1 MHDTSSK
8 NAQVSPITT
17 SFPWRHTNTCM
28 NHGYNAVA
36 DDYRQVSSA
45 TTSFPWRHTNTCK
58 NHGYNTVANDSGQVS
73 FATTSFP
80 WRDPNTCKNHG
91 YNAVVDDS
99 GQVSSATKWRH
110 TNTRKNHGYK
120 AVAEVSSVGSHVVPR
135 ILHSLPTKKVKKVE
149 KGQTFSD
156 HTYPTVSSRRR
167 GRCVQSLV
175 QIGSEMWICIRYKQ
189 TNKNE
194 QKTISALYIRLFWL
208 SISWS
213 NCDTLQLQIYV
224 FRDVTLCRW
233 GRSACRFE
241 YRCAFTFKMTELY
254 VLLRRSVWYC
264 YYCRHDSLLASRLKI
279 SPAQN

>member
-1 MHDTSSK
+1 MWTRVNSALFSALSMHYPQRRAHAVRTH
-8 NAQVSPITT
+8 NC
-17 SFPWRHTNTCM
+17 RM
-28 NHGYNAVA
+28 LYHGWLSGK
-36 DDYRQVSSA
+36 VSSA
-45 TTSFPWRHTNTCK
+45 RSRIKRCHNESWT
-58 NHGYNTVANDSGQVS
+58 
-73 FATTSFP
+73 
-80 WRDPNTCKNHG
+80 
-91 YNAVVDDS
+91 
-99 GQVSSATKWRH
+99 
-110 TNTRKNHGYK
+110 
-120 AVAEVSSVGSHVVPR
+120 GSHVVPR
-135 ILHSLPTKKVKKVE
+135 ILHSILTEEGENVE
-149 KGQTFSD
+149 KGQILWVHAYRKT
-156 HTYPTVSSRRR
+156 SSRRR
-167 GRCVQSLV
+167 GRRVQSSV
-175 QIGSEMWICIRYKQ
+175 EVGSEMWICIRYKQ